1 MMQRGSH
8 TAPSFNIT
16 SSRHLQLAAG
26 SVAACRL
33 RFLAAAPL
41 ALIACVAGNPDY
53 CANSPNCAPSSGS
66 SFGEDLGTGPWHTD
80 MHRPSGGMLDGSVST
95 PLDPGQPG
103 PLRTVRL
110 DLQVPLGTR
119 SSVETTL
126 IGPSEDG
133 MELSRHGPF
142 PLVVISPGFTLDRK
156 QFQGYGDRL
165 ASYGVLAVLQ
175 KSRSEFNHAQ
185 YRDDTV
191 ALLDWL
197 VSPTGPDASR
207 VAGRADKDRIGLAGH
222 SLGGKI
228 SLLVAEKDARVKA
241 VLGIDPVDAGTPQ
254 ARADL
259 AKIKLPLGIPLFYIG
274 ETTSKMGGLTPCTP
288 ADANYEVLY
297 TGSPAPVLT
306 ITVQGAAHNDFV
318 DSFMRCGSCGFCPG
332 GSAPKDR
339 TNGLAVK
346 YCAAYFLWALKDDRR
361 GADYLLGAGLQ
372 KDTAAGY
379 VTVVK
384 K

>member
-1 MMQRGSH
+1 MMQHGSH
-8 TAPSFNIT
+8 TAASFNIT
-16 SSRHLQLAAG
+16 AFIRLQLASGSGAG
-26 SVAACRL
+26 CRRSL
-33 RFLAAAPL
+33 LAAAPL
-41 ALIACVAGNPDY
+41 WLIACVTGNPDY
-53 CANSPNCAPSSGS
+53 CADSPECAPSLGS
-66 SFGEDLGTGPWHTD
+66 STDEDLGGGSWHTD
-80 MHRPSGGMLDGSVST
+80 MHGPFDGMLDGSGFK
-95 PLDPGQPG
+95 PLDPDQPG
-103 PLRTVRL
+103 PLRTARL

-133 MELSRHGPF
+133 MELSRRGPF

-156 QFQGYGDRL
+156 QFQSYGDRL
-165 ASYGVLAVLQ
+165 ASYGIVAVLQ

-197 VSPTGPDASR
+197 ISPTGPDASR

-259 AKIKLPLGIPLFYIG
+259 ARIKLPLGIPLFYIG
-274 ETTSKMGGLTPCTP
+274 ETTSKTGGLTPCTP

-297 TGSPAPVLT
+297 TRSPTPALA
-306 ITVQGAAHNDFV
+306 ITVSGAAHNDFV

-339 TNGLAVK
+339 TNRLAVK
-346 YCAAYFLWALKDDRR
+346 YCAAYFLWALKDDPR
-361 GADYLLGAGLQ
+361 GADYLLGAGPQ
-372 KDTAAGY
+372 RDTAAGY